1 MKLRTI
7 VDIRK
12 MNKLRYS
19 AKLEITPEWGKRGNI
34 FYPSG
39 VIPHTLPNNV
49 VFGIKIEL
57 QN

>member
-1 MKLRTI
+1 MTLRTI
-7 VDIRK
+7 VDIGRI
-12 MNKLRYS
+12 NKLRYN
-19 AKLEITPEWGKRGNI
+19 AKLEITPEWGKRGNL

-39 VIPHTLPNNV
+39 VIPHTLLNNI